1 MEGGDERTSRD
12 KPGQQGQHVQN
23 VEKYRVGEKAESMGL
38 CFIYLLSFLIMVESN
53 PGRERWHD
61 ARKVSMDCLSER

>member
-53 PGRERWHD
+53 RE
-61 ARKVSMDCLSER
+61 ERGGMMQERSA